1 MKFIKDEELIKLR
14 NDIDKI
20 FKSVTENDT
29 LSLDELNKLAIENDK
44 LNFSLTDF
52 NTKLNNELMDLIDAL
67 KGKSLMYR
75 LLLFL
80 TTIASG
86 SLVIHAS
93 AITAFVLVIL
103 GCLTFRANYNMKKT
117 NEYLDALISDIDNVK
132 NKINRLSTTLDNN
145 ELQIFKKQKV
155 LYVENIEEIKHNKED
170 IEKLEKANVL
180 IQKYILFNTLPTDVD
195 EEIKNIATR
204 ILQLDLN
211 KNDDSLEYLLNCAKE
226 KVESEGLNLN
236 RKL

>member
-1 MKFIKDEELIKLR
+1 MKFIKDEELIKIG

-20 FKSVTENDT
+20 FKRVTENDT

-44 LNFSLTDF
+44 LNFSLTDYD
-52 NTKLNNELMDLIDAL
+52 TKLNNELMDLIDTL
-67 KGKSLMYR
+67 KDKSLMYR
-75 LLLFL
+75 LLWFL
-80 TTIASG
+80 TMTVFGIFIS
-86 SLVIHAS
+86 SMS

-103 GCLTFRANYNMKKT
+103 GCFTFRANHNMKKT
-117 NEYLDALISDIDNVK
+117 NEYLDVLISDIDNVK
-132 NKINRLSTTLDNN
+132 NLINRLSTTLDNN

-155 LYVENIEEIKHNKED
+155 LYVENIEEIKSNKED

-180 IQKYILFNTLPTDVD
+180 IQKYILFNTLPNDVN
-195 EEIKNIATR
+195 EEIKNIAIK

-211 KNDDSLEYLLNCAKE
+211 KNEDSLEYLLNCAKE